1 MLSTVFLFHR
11 ISFCP
16 ISCSL
21 QQAQV
26 YYAGKSRYIG
36 VFQNREEACYAYEI
50 GREILKTNKEPEDNE
65 VEVNM
70 NLARRAAFYG
80 VQKMR
85 E

>member
-1 MLSTVFLFHR
+1 M
-11 ISFCP
+11 
-16 ISCSL
+16 
-21 QQAQV
+21 
-26 YYAGKSRYIG
+26 
-36 VFQNREEACYAYEI
+36 FQNREEACYAYEI